1 MVNSGS
7 ADRVDLRVGSTAR
20 SVREVRIVGR
30 YTAAKKRVV
39 PGELVRRF
47 AARSTV
53 ASARLERRNLPEG
66 HVRSKKVEQYLAE
79 RRPQI

>member
-1 MVNSGS
+1 MVDPGS
-7 ADRVDLRVGSTAR
+7 ADFVDLRIGLTTR
-20 SVREVRIVGR
+20 SVREVRIVER
-30 YTAAKKRVV
+30 YTTAKKRVV
-39 PGELVRRF
+39 AGELVRRF